1 MTHAFCAD
9 PLMKCLVILTKL
21 NNRPVSAE
29 AICYGLPFDPN
40 EEEPRL
46 FSIDKPK
53 ANFSRAASKAGFSS
67 QLLKRKL
74 LDIPPVVL
82 PVILPLKGDSACVLT
97 DISIEQGLAR
107 IIVPAV
113 DDTPMQI
120 DLKKLEEEYLGYV
133 FFLKRKYEG
142 FGQNKTTGHAARKK
156 NWFFGTLMRFKSMY
170 GNALAAT
177 LIINIFVV
185 VGPLFTMNV
194 YDRVIPHNAVDTLW
208 VLVVGV
214 CIIYVFDFI
223 LKFLR
228 ATFLET
234 AAKKSDIVL
243 SSILFEQALNLKLK
257 DKPRSVGAFSNS
269 IKGFDE
275 IRSFF
280 ASSAIIAFIELPFA
294 IIFLLVIYSINDT
307 IVLIPLIV
315 TLLMLIISLP
325 MKRSMQRIVES
336 TYEAVGRRNGILVES
351 LANLET
357 IKAFNASSSMQ
368 WHWEESTG
376 DIAAKSLRS
385 RIRYSILSNLSVF
398 LTQFCTVAVI
408 VLGVYLNKEGELSL
422 GGLIAVSML
431 SSRSIG
437 PMSQAVSLLSNFEQM
452 KVSLSSLNELMQK
465 ETERPLNK
473 QFIRRPDFKGE
484 IEFKE
489 VDFNYPEEDK
499 KALANMNLHIKPKE
513 RVGII
518 GAVGSGKS
526 TIAKILLGF
535 YSPQKGSVYI
545 DGLDINQIDPADL
558 RNAFG
563 YVPQDV
569 VLFSG
574 TVRDN
579 ITLKSPSASDE
590 DIIAAAEVG
599 VVGNFTNHHPLGMDL
614 QVGER
619 GSNLSGGQCQSV
631 AVARCFI
638 EEAPI
643 VLLDEPTNSM
653 DFNTEM
659 QVIKQLKEKTRE
671 KTTIVIT
678 HKPTILAIVD
688 RIIVMKNG
696 SIVMDGPREAILAKL
711 GGKSSDIG

>member
-1 MTHAFCAD
+1 
-9 PLMKCLVILTKL
+9 MKCLVTLTRL
-21 NNRPVSAE
+21 NNKPVSAE
-29 AICYGLPFDPN
+29 AICYGLPFDPT

-67 QLLKRKL
+67 RLLKRKL
-74 LDIPPVVL
+74 QDIPPVVL
-82 PVILPLKGDSACVLT
+82 PAILPLKGDSACVLI

-113 DDTPMQI
+113 DDAPLQI

-142 FGQNKTTGHAARKK
+142 FGENKAAGNAARKE
-156 NWFFGTLMRFKSMY
+156 NWFFGTLIRFKGIY
-170 GNALAAT
+170 GNALVAT
-177 LIINIFVV
+177 LLINMFVV

-194 YDRVIPHNAVDTLW
+194 YDRIIPHNAVDTLW

-214 CIIYVFDFI
+214 CLIYSFDFV

-228 ATFLET
+228 ANFIEN

-269 IKGFDE
+269 IKDFDG

-280 ASSAIIAFIELPFA
+280 ASSALIAFIELPFA
-294 IIFLLVIYSINDT
+294 VIFLLVIYSINET
-307 IVLIPLIV
+307 MVLVPLLII
-315 TLLMLIISLP
+315 LLMLIISLP

-336 TYEAVGRRNGILVES
+336 TYEAVGQRNGILVES

-357 IKAFNASSSMQ
+357 IKAFNANSSMQ

-385 RIRYSILSNLSVF
+385 RMRFNFLSNMSVF
-398 LTQFCTVAVI
+398 LTQFGTVAVI
-408 VLGVYLNKEGELSL
+408 VLGVYLIMEGELSL

-437 PMSQAVSLLSNFEQM
+437 PMSQAISLLSNFEQM
-452 KVSLSSLNELMQK
+452 KASLNSLNELMQK
-465 ETERPLNK
+465 ETERPPNK

-484 IEFKE
+484 IQFKE
-489 VDFNYPEEDK
+489 VDFNYPEEEK
-499 KALANMNLHIKPKE
+499 KALSNVNLHIKPKE
-513 RVGII
+513 RIGII

-535 YSPQKGSVYI
+535 YSQQKGSVYI
-545 DGLDINQIDPADL
+545 DGLDIKQIDPADL

-579 ITLKSPSASDE
+579 ITLKSPYASDE
-590 DIIAAAEVG
+590 DIISAAGVG
-599 VVGNFTNHHPLGMDL
+599 VVGNFTNHHPMGLDL
-614 QVGER
+614 QVGEG
-619 GSNLSGGQCQSV
+619 GSNLSGGQRQSV

-638 EEAPI
+638 TEPSI

-653 DFNTEM
+653 DFNTEI
-659 QVIKQLKEKTRE
+659 QVIKQLKEKTSE

-678 HKPTILAIVD
+678 HKPTILEIVD
-688 RIIVMKNG
+688 RIIVMDNG
-696 SIVMDGPREAILAKL
+696 SIVMDGPKEAILAKL
-711 GGKSSDIG
+711 GGKKQ